1 MYNPFSTA
9 RPIREGLR
17 ATSRIWARFCPGFFE
32 IGHFR
37 WVRLVSFLVAQKIDS
52 LKTLAFFAKWVRFMR
67 LFGTSILGGLVW
79 PRKTKHEGTKEDE
92 DTKARRI
99 SISARGAR
107 K

>member
-1 MYNPFSTA
+1 M
-9 RPIREGLR
+9 
-17 ATSRIWARFCPGFFE
+17 
-32 IGHFR
+32 
-37 WVRLVSFLVAQKIDS
+37 
-52 LKTLAFFAKWVRFMR
+52 LAFFAKWVRFMR